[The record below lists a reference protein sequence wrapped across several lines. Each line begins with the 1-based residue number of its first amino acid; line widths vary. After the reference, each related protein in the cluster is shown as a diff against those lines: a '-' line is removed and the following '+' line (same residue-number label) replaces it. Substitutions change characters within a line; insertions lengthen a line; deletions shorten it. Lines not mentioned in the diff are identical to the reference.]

1 MTITSQLARIS
12 WETHS
17 LCSLL
22 QDKNIFHFLLQS
34 IKIWGAKH
42 VENMSAEWQKM
53 LKMCADTHFA
63 WRLASITLQMTY
75 SKDNSL
81 TTPVSDLVSL
91 NWVIVSWP
99 KLWHSYKRSC
109 NCVQLLTRLQF
120 LSTTTNAISS
130 HLTTVTATTS
140 HTMSTTVSATA
151 NDWFQP
157 STSASADDGFY
168 TTQKDRVQGK

>member
-91 NWVIVSWP
+91 NWVIVLWP
-99 KLWHSYKRSC
+99 KLWQLQLRAVAYAVAVFKHNYKCDILSSHNCDCNYISHQVNNCEC
-109 NCVQLLTRLQF
+109 NCKWLV
-120 LSTTTNAISS
+120 STKYKCKCRWWVLHNTERPGT
-130 HLTTVTATTS
+130 
-140 HTMSTTVSATA
+140 
-151 NDWFQP
+151 
-157 STSASADDGFY
+157 
-168 TTQKDRVQGK
+168 GKVNSC